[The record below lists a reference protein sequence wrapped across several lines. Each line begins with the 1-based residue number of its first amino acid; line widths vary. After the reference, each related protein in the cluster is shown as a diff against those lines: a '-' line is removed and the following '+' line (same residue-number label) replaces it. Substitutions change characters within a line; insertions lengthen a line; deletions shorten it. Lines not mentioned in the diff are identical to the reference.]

1 MAMAGILSVVIPCNF
16 ILLGLFVACS
26 QQHSSP
32 GNFARHSTSKGGRD
46 GKVLIFGA
54 QLEPSSVIQ
63 MNCREKI
70 AEHTSQL
77 VVQKRPALAD
87 GQFQAMAASHK
98 ENRRV
103 HFLSLI
109 HLKYSLQMC
118 QKLFCG
124 TLGSKKTLQGSP
136 LPSNLYAPPSE
147 RVKWWKGSAKKTLVI
162 FTKLLVIFTHFS
174 QNCLR
179 KLPSEGS

>member
-136 LPSNLYAPPSE
+136 LPSYLYAPPSE
-147 RVKWWKGSAKKTLVI
+147 RVKWWKGSAKKILVI
-162 FTKLLVIFTHFS
+162 FT
-174 QNCLR
+174 
-179 KLPSEGS
+179 